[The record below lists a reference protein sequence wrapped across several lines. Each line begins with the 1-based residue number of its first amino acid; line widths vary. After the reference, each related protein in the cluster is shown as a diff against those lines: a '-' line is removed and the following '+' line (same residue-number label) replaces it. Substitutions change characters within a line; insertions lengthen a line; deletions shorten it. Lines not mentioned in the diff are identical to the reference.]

1 MAIETMYVSVLG
13 HFLRA
18 FEKKHPQM
26 AHLPMLHLNADNML
40 TMTPHNKMV

>member
-18 FEKKHPQM
+18 FEKKHPQNGM
-26 AHLPMLHLNADNML
+26 FANVASEC
-40 TMTPHNKMV
+40 